1 MDKGKIS
8 RCKFGGLTPI
18 LNVKNIPESINY
30 YVNVLGFKKD
40 WEWGE
45 PPNFASVSRDEICIF
60 LCQEGQGR
68 SGTWLSIFVDNVD
81 LLYEEYKAKGAII
94 RQAPTNFPWGMR
106 EMNIEDLDGHRLRM
120 GTETDE
126 PDDNIS
132 LSQD

>member
-81 LLYEEYKAKGAII
+81 LLYEEYKAKGAMI

>member
-81 LLYEEYKAKGAII
+81 LQITKLK
-94 RQAPTNFPWGMR
+94 
-106 EMNIEDLDGHRLRM
+106 
-120 GTETDE
+120 
-126 PDDNIS
+126 S
-132 LSQD
+132 LLPKLTLIGD